1 MWTPKGIRPIV
12 TVTGSHQRTCV
23 FGTITIDGKQLFRQY
38 DVFNQYVF
46 LKYLK
51 ELQRKF
57 RKLLLFIDR
66 AVQHRSSIMI
76 RKHLEENKDVIRVEY
91 LPKGSSDYNAVEEC
105 WRQGKDDL
113 LVSKYYPKFL
123 NLKNAIAN
131 YYRTRRFKLDI
142 TKYLFRKDS

>member
-1 MWTPKGIRPIV
+1 MWTPEGIRPIV

-46 LKYLK
+46 LKYL

-66 AVQHRSSIMI
+66 AVQHRSSIMV
-76 RKHLEENKDVIRVEY
+76 RKHLEENKDAIRVET
-91 LPKGSSDYNAVEEC
+91 
-105 WRQGKDDL
+105 
-113 LVSKYYPKFL
+113 YPKAHL
-123 NLKNAIAN
+123 IIMLLKNAGDKEKMIFWYQN
-131 YYRTRRFKLDI
+131 TILNSSI
-142 TKYLFRKDS
+142 

>member
-1 MWTPKGIRPIV
+1 MWTPEGTRPIV

-23 FGTITIDGKQLFRQY
+23 FGTITIDGKQFFRQY
-38 DVFNQYVF
+38 DVFNQYAF

-66 AVQHRSSIMI
+66 AAQHCSSIMI

-91 LPKGSSDYNAVEEC
+91 LPKGSPDYNAVEEC
-105 WRQGKDDL
+105 
-113 LVSKYYPKFL
+113 
-123 NLKNAIAN
+123 
-131 YYRTRRFKLDI
+131 
-142 TKYLFRKDS
+142 